1 MIPPG
6 GNAAFVAAMEEVL
19 AVYARPVDPR
29 RPLVCFDEAGK
40 DLKAPTRLAQPVAP
54 GRAAREDSEYARHG
68 SRNLFLACAPHLG
81 WRQIVVTAQRTA
93 IDFAHALRDL
103 VDGQFPQAERIVLVL
118 DHLNT
123 HTPAALYHAFP
134 PAEAWRILERIEWHY
149 TPTHGSWLNLAELEW
164 SVLARSA
171 WPGASPIRPRWS
183 RKWRP
188 GWRPATPSAS
198 RSPGTSP
205 KRRRGPDWL
214 GSTRVTNRT
223 LSSCRCTEELQVARR
238 ISSDIP
244 GPRRGRD
251 SASSLPAQND
261 IPLALLLNG
270 DDLVG
275 RRGVVGGEDQP
286 QRVHVVSPGG
296 LERFA

>member
-149 TPTHGSWLNLAELEW
+149 APTHGSWLNLAELEW
-164 SVLARSA
+164 SVLARQC
-171 WPGASPIRPRWS
+171 
-183 RKWRP
+183 
-188 GWRPATPSAS
+188 
-198 RSPGTSP
+198 
-205 KRRRGPDWL
+205 L
-214 GSTRVTNRT
+214 
-223 LSSCRCTEELQVARR
+223 ARR
-238 ISSDIP
+238 IPDQATLEQEVAAWVAARNAERLTLSWHFTKEEA
-244 GPRRGRD
+244 RTR
-251 SASSLPAQND
+251 
-261 IPLALLLNG
+261 LAWLYPCH
-270 DDLVG
+270 
-275 RRGVVGGEDQP
+275 E
-286 QRVHVVSPGG
+286 
-296 LERFA
+296 

>member
-40 DLKAPTRLAQPVAP
+40 DLKAPTHLAQPVAP

-149 TPTHGSWLNLAELEW
+149 THPRLVAE
-164 SVLARSA
+164 
-171 WPGASPIRPRWS
+171 PG
-183 RKWRP
+183 
-188 GWRPATPSAS
+188 
-198 RSPGTSP
+198 
-205 KRRRGPDWL
+205 
-214 GSTRVTNRT
+214 RV
-223 LSSCRCTEELQVARR
+223 
-238 ISSDIP
+238 
-244 GPRRGRD
+244 
-251 SASSLPAQND
+251 
-261 IPLALLLNG
+261 
-270 DDLVG
+270 
-275 RRGVVGGEDQP
+275 GVVGPGSAVPGPAHPRSGHVGAGSGGLGGGP
-286 QRVHVVSPGG
+286 QRRAPHALLALHQRGGADPIGLALPVSRIGHFHHVGVLRNEGSRLHATTVRGTRDSSPGG
-296 LERFA
+296 SE